1 MLMYVNQYDRTGEC
15 GIRGQAVEDMFE
27 SWLIANGK
35 NYRKASLEEQF
46 AHIDFVIWSE
56 PQQKEITV
64 DLKAPKKVS
73 RGNSWTQDEFIWV
86 EFKNVQGLNGWL
98 YGKNDYLVFY
108 KKDEDLFYCVKTSD
122 LAKLCEIICCKGRTE
137 NSKDALY
144 KRYTRKGRYDELSLI
159 KFEDLKKIEHYS
171 FR

>member
-1 MLMYVNQYDRTGEC
+1 MPMYVNQYDRTGEC

-86 EFKNVQGLNGWL
+86 EFKNVQG
-98 YGKNDYLVFY
+98 
-108 KKDEDLFYCVKTSD
+108 
-122 LAKLCEIICCKGRTE
+122 
-137 NSKDALY
+137 
-144 KRYTRKGRYDELSLI
+144 
-159 KFEDLKKIEHYS
+159 
-171 FR
+171 